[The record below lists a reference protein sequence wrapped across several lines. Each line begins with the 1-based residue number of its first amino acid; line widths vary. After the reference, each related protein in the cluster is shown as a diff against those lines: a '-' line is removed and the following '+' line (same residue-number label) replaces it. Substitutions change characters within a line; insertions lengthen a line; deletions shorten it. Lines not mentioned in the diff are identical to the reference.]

1 MRMETLWVLPFRAPA
16 KNDRD
21 VIVDAIVFR
30 MSAQVPFEPQAGW
43 ATSARGAGG
52 ELWTGEQEWCWAEG
66 VVARI
71 TAVPELQGQQGCGTC
86 KVTPA
91 CFPALLDPQPIHLRI
106 RGARGL
112 VGRSFESL
120 ELRSPSSCQA
130 FNTPRCRL
138 IRCQANL

>member
-1 MRMETLWVLPFRAPA
+1 METLSVLPFRAPA

-43 ATSARGAGG
+43 ATSARGAGR

-71 TAVPELQGQQGCGTC
+71 TAVPEHELS
-86 KVTPA
+86 KANKAAVPA
-91 CFPALLDPQPIHLRI
+91 KSLRLAFRRFWIHNQFIL
-106 RGARGL
+106 GFVAQ
-112 VGRSFESL
+112 E
-120 ELRSPSSCQA
+120 A
-130 FNTPRCRL
+130 
-138 IRCQANL
+138 